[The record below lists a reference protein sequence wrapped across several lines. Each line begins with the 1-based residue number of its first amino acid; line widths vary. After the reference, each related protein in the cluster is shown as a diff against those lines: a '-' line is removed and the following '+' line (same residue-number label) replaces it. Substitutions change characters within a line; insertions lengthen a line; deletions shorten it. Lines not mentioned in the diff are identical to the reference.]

1 MTTIDRAEDAQI
13 ASAVGEAIQAHG
25 TARAELIPVLSD
37 INEKIGYIPTKA
49 FVEVSKAMRLPIGE
63 VYSVA
68 SFYKMLRIEPR
79 GEHLVLFCESAPCHV
94 VGGRE
99 LFDKLVAELG
109 INPGETSADGK
120 WSLVMTSCIGMCS
133 VGPVIVIDDEVHG
146 NFSLDEL
153 PEILAR
159 YA

>member
-1 MTTIDRAEDAQI
+1 MVTIDQAEDAQI
-13 ASAVGEAIQAHG
+13 SSVVQEALMTHG
-25 TARAELIPVLSD
+25 ALRAELIPILSD

-49 FVEVSKAMRLPIGE
+49 IIEVSKAMRLPVGE

-79 GEHLVLFCESAPCHV
+79 GRHLVLFCESAPCHV

-99 LFDKLVAELG
+99 LYEKLVAELG
-109 INPGETSADGK
+109 INPGETSTDGR
-120 WSLVMTSCIGMCS
+120 WTLVMTSCIGMCNI
-133 VGPVIVIDDEVHG
+133 GPVIVIDDDIHG

-153 PEILAR
+153 SNILDK
-159 YA
+159 YE